1 MTNVIYPT
9 ILAALDAINV
19 TLTVEKKEAYSV
31 VHVSAPLYKNKQ
43 YTLTMVWSH
52 AYTEHEI
59 LKEAASRIAHKY
71 GIKRAE
77 GFVLH

>member
-1 MTNVIYPT
+1 MASVIYPT
-9 ILAALDAINV
+9 VLDALDAINV
-19 TLTVEKKEAYSV
+19 TLTVEKKEAYCV
-31 VHVSAPLYKNKQ
+31 VHVSAPLYENKQ

-59 LKEAASRIAHKY
+59 QELASRIAQSY